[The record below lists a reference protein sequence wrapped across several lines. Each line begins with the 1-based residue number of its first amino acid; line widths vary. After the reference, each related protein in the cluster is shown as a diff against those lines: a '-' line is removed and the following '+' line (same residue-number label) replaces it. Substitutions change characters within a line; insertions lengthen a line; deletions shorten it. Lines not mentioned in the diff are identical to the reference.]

1 MNHPPKDVER
11 LVADLFRRASGRL
24 TAVLTRRFGPQHLSL
39 AEDAVQD
46 ALMRALHTWPF
57 SGVPD
62 EPEGWLFRV
71 AVNRGLDVLRHETLA
86 RDKLNLIARDDDL
99 ARRVPEPS
107 IDDELA
113 MMFMCCHPAL
123 PHAARIA
130 LTLKTVGGLSV
141 DEIAAAF
148 LSAPPTIAQ
157 RLVRAKAQIRDEKLP
172 FEVPGPDEL
181 PERLSSVLDVI
192 YLLFNEG
199 YSAHGGENLTRA
211 ELCNEAIR
219 LARLL
224 LANPRTALPHVHAL
238 LALMLF
244 HAARL
249 PARTDAAG
257 DMLLLSEQDR
267 GRWDHAMT
275 AEAFHH
281 FEASFADAKTAVHVE
296 AAIASVHAAA
306 GPGVTDWPRICFMY
320 DELMALKPTP
330 IIALNRAV
338 AIGMARG
345 PDAGLRELEAI
356 SGEPQLA
363 NYHLLPAA
371 QGAFWLRAGEG
382 RKAAACYRQA
392 LAMNCTPPE
401 RRFLERQLACCAF
414 VPADPISA

>member
-1 MNHPPKDVER
+1 MTAPPKDVER

-24 TAVLTRRFGPQHLSL
+24 TAALTRRFGPQHLSL

-46 ALMRALHTWPF
+46 ALMRALQSWPF
-57 SGVPD
+57 TGVPG
-62 EPEGWLFRV
+62 EPERWLFRA
-71 AVNRGLDVLRHETLA
+71 AVNRGLDALRHETLA
-86 RDKLNLIARDDDL
+86 RDKADLIAHDADL
-99 ARRVPEPS
+99 ARRVPDGGV
-107 IDDELA
+107 DDELA
-113 MMFMCCHPAL
+113 MMFMCCHPSV

-130 LTLKTVGGLSV
+130 LTLKTVGGLGV

-148 LSAPPTIAQ
+148 LAEPPTIAQ
-157 RLVRAKAQIRDEKLP
+157 RLVRAKAVIRDGRLP

-181 PERLSSVLDVI
+181 PERLSSVLDVL

-199 YSAHGGENLTRA
+199 YNAHGGENLTRA

-257 DMLLLSEQDR
+257 DILLLGEQDR
-267 GRWDHAMT
+267 GRWDADMT
-275 AEAFHH
+275 AEAFRR
-281 FEASFADAKTAVHVE
+281 FEASFAGPKTALHVE

-306 GPGVTDWPRICFMY
+306 GTGPTDWSRICFMY

-330 IIALNRAV
+330 VKALNRAI
-338 AIGMARG
+338 AIGMAQG
-345 PDAGLRELEAI
+345 SEAGLRALESV

-363 NYHLLPAA
+363 NYHLLPSA
-371 QGAFWLRAGEG
+371 QGAFWLKAGEIQ
-382 RKAAACYRQA
+382 KAAMCYRAA
-392 LAMNCTPPE
+392 LTKPCTPPE
-401 RRFLERQLACCAF
+401 RRFLERELARCADAS
-414 VPADPISA
+414 PDPISA